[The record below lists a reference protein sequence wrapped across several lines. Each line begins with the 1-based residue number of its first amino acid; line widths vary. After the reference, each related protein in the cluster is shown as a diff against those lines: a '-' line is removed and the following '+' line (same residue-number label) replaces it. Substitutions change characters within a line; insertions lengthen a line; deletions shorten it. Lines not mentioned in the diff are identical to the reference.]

1 METKP
6 KLNKNNEFVK
16 AIKANGPMGK
26 RNLVKT
32 GMHERGVINHANTPS
47 KNCVC
52 VRERERERERAR
64 ERERERSHEDV
75 KLQAR
80 LTFNR

>member
-52 VRERERERERAR
+52 VRERERERAR
-64 ERERERSHEDV
+64 ESERERERDPM
-75 KLQAR
+75 KM
-80 LTFNR
+80 

>member
-47 KNCVC
+47 KNSVCVCVCVCVC
-52 VRERERERERAR
+52 VREREREREIP
-64 ERERERSHEDV
+64 
-75 KLQAR
+75 
-80 LTFNR
+80 

>member
-1 METKP
+1 
-6 KLNKNNEFVK
+6 
-16 AIKANGPMGK
+16 MGK

>member
-52 VRERERERERAR
+52 ERERERAR
-64 ERERERSHEDV
+64 ESEREREREIP
-75 KLQAR
+75 
-80 LTFNR
+80 